1 MIPSVSIATTTQLDP
16 GMAKAKQL
24 PPGTSTSLKFCL
36 INHFNSSKG
45 VEESRDRKHV
55 RCIICKENDA
65 LGEGK
70 WILKSSLTGH
80 MSSGDHL
87 TAVARKEERAER
99 RVAQEA
105 IRQRAYTTAPIQPSV
120 YFTNPSL
127 PTSHSM
133 FDTSHDNHDP
143 QEDINMV
150 SNDFP
155 AFALPIIQAYISP
168 IIHSPEA
175 ERERLCQQVE
185 DLLQQAEHEDEFG
198 GGDSDDIM
206 MTNVMDEF
214 RSLHQWLPLVIIN
227 FRQVPAQAFICS
239 PVTYEMK
246 FKPIS
251 FLPKDRFH
259 CLPSAMF

>member
-1 MIPSVSIATTTQLDP
+1 
-16 GMAKAKQL
+16 MAKAKQL
-24 PPGTSTSLKFCL
+24 PP
-36 INHFNSSKG
+36 G

-65 LGEGK
+65 LGE
-70 WILKSSLTGH
+70 
-80 MSSGDHL
+80 GDHL

-206 MTNVMDEF
+206 MTNT
-214 RSLHQWLPLVIIN
+214 SACTGIYLQ
-227 FRQVPAQAFICS
+227 
-239 PVTYEMK
+239 
-246 FKPIS
+246 
-251 FLPKDRFH
+251 
-259 CLPSAMF
+259 PSDL